1 MQDPTP
7 LTPAETLSVLADDQ
21 VHALDAAA
29 LDRLLAAWDQ
39 DPSLAQAWRH
49 THWIGERLRSGEQ
62 GLPPASTGFAAGV
75 MQRLAAEQ
83 PLPLQAPSL
92 SPPVAPAPAA
102 NDAVFRWKLV
112 AGVATLAAAV
122 AVVWQVSVGTP
133 ALSGGP
139 QLAQAVQTPVVP
151 EAPRVTAVVTQ
162 RGVLL
167 RDPELDAFLAAH
179 RQQGGVSALQMPA
192 GFLRDATYES
202 NAR

>member
-7 LTPAETLSVLADDQ
+7 LTPAETLSALADDQ
-21 VHALDAAA
+21 VHTLDAAA

-75 MQRLAAEQ
+75 MQRLAAEP

-92 SPPVAPAPAA
+92 SPPATPAA

-122 AVVWQVSVGTP
+122 AVVWQVSVGSP